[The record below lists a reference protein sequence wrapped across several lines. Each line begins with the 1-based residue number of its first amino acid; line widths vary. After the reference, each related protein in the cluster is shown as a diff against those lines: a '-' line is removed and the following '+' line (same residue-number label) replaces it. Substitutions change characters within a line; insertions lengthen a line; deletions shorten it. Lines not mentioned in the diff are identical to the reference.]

1 MVLYRHRSLLY
12 LKHAGDDEGFIGTAC
27 HHTDIEAHGGC
38 AAVVAAGLPRYC
50 GKLLIG
56 VISV

>member
-1 MVLYRHRSLLY
+1 MVVYRHCSFLY
-12 LKHAGDDEGFIGTAC
+12 LKHAGDDEGFIGSAG
-27 HHTDIEAHGGC
+27 HDADIEAHGGG
-38 AAVVAAGLPRYC
+38 AAAAGGFPRYC